1 MICRRSNVQDPLHR
15 PLGRKAKTKKT
26 EADAENGKL
35 TTGTNVNCDLDD
47 KIIRQIEVL
56 KHFTFA
62 NDVLINFVYYSLVL
76 FWRL

>member
-1 MICRRSNVQDPLHR
+1 MSYVGKISDSLYKNNE
-15 PLGRKAKTKKT
+15 KT